1 MYNECIVKFIEKII
15 EILIAERRDSVI
27 WLKFCVIAGYYD
39 LFMVFELFVQVW
51 KTILFMAFRSI

>member
-1 MYNECIVKFIEKII
+1 
-15 EILIAERRDSVI
+15 VI